1 MDLVLNITKFQKE
14 KKFKKSIEKLF
25 FNKQSSFLE
34 IQINSKT
41 KLISQDHQND

>member
-14 KKFKKSIEKLF
+14 KKNLKNQLEKLF

-34 IQINSKT
+34 IQINSKR
-41 KLISQDHQND
+41 N